1 MSTQDISTDALVI
14 RALPQG
20 DHDRLLTLLC
30 PGEGRICVIAKGA
43 RSLRN
48 KLMSPCRA
56 FVWGNF
62 ELHFKGD
69 MAWVRDASV
78 IKSFSQLEKDIELMY
93 LAQYISDV
101 CCELSGYGEDPG
113 ELLPLALNT
122 FHALCSDKYDRE
134 LVKAAFELRAAA
146 ISGYLPELSECVRC
160 SKTDAAAF
168 YLDVM
173 GGGIVCSDCIAS
185 SPENANINPNEIL
198 VDVLGTRSIIIPISG
213 GVLAAM
219 RYVVNAPL
227 KRLLSF
233 EITSETDK
241 KTFSR
246 AAETYL
252 LNHLERGFSSLSLY
266 HELTKEQTK

>member
-1 MSTQDISTDALVI
+1 
-14 RALPQG
+14 
-20 DHDRLLTLLC
+20 
-30 PGEGRICVIAKGA
+30 
-43 RSLRN
+43 
-48 KLMSPCRA
+48 
-56 FVWGNF
+56 VWGNF

-78 IKSFSQLEKDIELMY
+78 IKSFTALEQDIELMY

-101 CCELSGYGEDPG
+101 CCELSGQGEPAG

-122 FHALCSDKYDRE
+122 YHALCSDKYDRA

-146 ISGYLPELSECVRC
+146 ISGYLPELTECIRC
-160 SKTDAAAF
+160 EKTAAPAF

-185 SPENANINPNEIL
+185 APEIPEAEIP
-198 VDVLGTRSIIIPISG
+198 VDAYGTRSIIIPITA

-219 RYVVNAPL
+219 RYVVGAPL

-233 EITSETDK
+233 GITSEVDK
-241 KTFSR
+241 KTFCR
-246 AAETYL
+246 AAETYI
-252 LNHLERGFSSLSLY
+252 LNHLERGFASLRLY
-266 HELTKEQTK
+266 HELSE

>member
-1 MSTQDISTDALVI
+1 MATYDISTDALVI
-14 RALPQG
+14 RAVPQG
-20 DHDRLLTLLC
+20 EHDRLLTLLC
-30 PGEGRICVIAKGA
+30 PGEGRITVIAKGA

-78 IKSFSQLEKDIELMY
+78 IKSFTALEQDIELMY

-101 CCELSGYGEDPG
+101 CCELSGQGEPAG

-122 FHALCSDKYDRE
+122 YHALCSDKYDRA

-146 ISGYLPELSECVRC
+146 ISGYLPELTECVRC
-160 SKTDAAAF
+160 EKTEAPAF

-185 SPENANINPNEIL
+185 SPELPEAEIP
-198 VDVLGTRSIIIPISG
+198 VDAYGMRSIIIPITPA
-213 GVLAAM
+213 VLAAM
-219 RYVVNAPL
+219 RYTVSAPL

-233 EITSETDK
+233 GISSETDK
-241 KTFSR
+241 RTFCR
-246 AAETYL
+246 AAETYI
-252 LNHLERGFSSLSLY
+252 LNHLERGFASLRLY
-266 HELTKEQTK
+266 HELSE

>member
-1 MSTQDISTDALVI
+1 MATYDISTDALVI
-14 RALPQG
+14 RAVPQG

-30 PGEGRICVIAKGA
+30 PDEGRITVIAKGA

-78 IKSFSQLEKDIELMY
+78 IKSFTALEKDIELMY

-101 CCELSGYGEDPG
+101 CCELSGQGEPAG

-122 FHALCSDKYDRE
+122 YHALCSDKYDRS
-134 LVKAAFELRAAA
+134 LVKAAFEIRAAA
-146 ISGYLPELSECVRC
+146 ISGYLPELYECVRC
-160 SKTDAAAF
+160 EKREAAAF

-173 GGGIVCSDCIAS
+173 SGGIVCSDCIAS
-185 SPENANINPNEIL
+185 SPEIPEAEIP
-198 VDVLGTRSIIIPISG
+198 VDAYGTRSIIIPITA

-219 RYVVNAPL
+219 RYVVSAPL

-233 EITSETDK
+233 DITSETDK
-241 KTFSR
+241 NTFSR
-246 AAETYL
+246 AAETYI
-252 LNHLERGFSSLSLY
+252 LNHLERGFASLRLY
-266 HELTKEQTK
+266 HELSE

>member
-1 MSTQDISTDALVI
+1 MATYDISTDALVI
-14 RALPQG
+14 RAVPQG
-20 DHDRLLTLLC
+20 DHDRILTLLC
-30 PGEGRICVIAKGA
+30 PEDGRITVIAKGA

-78 IKSFSQLEKDIELMY
+78 IKSFTALEQDIELMY

-101 CCELSGYGEDPG
+101 CCELSGQGEPAG

-122 FHALCSDKYDRE
+122 FHALCSEKYDRA

-146 ISGYLPELSECVRC
+146 ISGYLPELNECVRC
-160 SKTDAAAF
+160 EKTEAPAF
-168 YLDVM
+168 YLDIM
-173 GGGIVCSDCIAS
+173 GGGVVCSDCIAS
-185 SPENANINPNEIL
+185 SPELPETEIP
-198 VDVLGTRSIIIPISG
+198 VDAYGMRSIIIPITP

-219 RYVVNAPL
+219 RYTVSAPL

-233 EITSETDK
+233 GISSETDK
-241 KTFSR
+241 RTFCR
-246 AAETYL
+246 AAETYI
-252 LNHLERGFSSLSLY
+252 LNHLERGFASLRLY
-266 HELTKEQTK
+266 HELSG

>member
-1 MSTQDISTDALVI
+1 MATYDISTDALVI
-14 RALPQG
+14 RAVPQG

-30 PGEGRICVIAKGA
+30 PDEGRITVIAKGA

-62 ELHFKGD
+62 ELHYKGD

-78 IKSFSQLEKDIELMY
+78 IKSFTSLEKDIVLMY

-101 CCELSGYGEDPG
+101 CCELSGQGEPAG

-122 FHALCSDKYDRE
+122 YHALCSDKYDRE
-134 LVKAAFELRAAA
+134 IVKAAFELRAAA
-146 ISGYLPELSECVRC
+146 ISGYLPELTECIRC
-160 SKTDAAAF
+160 EKTEAPAF
-168 YLDVM
+168 YLDIM

-185 SPENANINPNEIL
+185 APEIPEAEIP
-198 VDVLGTRSIIIPISG
+198 VDAYGTRSIIIPITA

-233 EITSETDK
+233 GITSEVDK
-241 KTFSR
+241 KTFCR
-246 AAETYL
+246 AAETYI
-252 LNHLERGFSSLSLY
+252 LNHLERGFASLRLY
-266 HELTKEQTK
+266 HELSE

>member
-1 MSTQDISTDALVI
+1 MATYDISTDALVI
-14 RALPQG
+14 RAVPQG

-30 PGEGRICVIAKGA
+30 PDEGRITVIAKGA

-78 IKSFSQLEKDIELMY
+78 IKSFTALEQDIELMY

-101 CCELSGYGEDPG
+101 CCELSGQGEPAG

-122 FHALCSDKYDRE
+122 FHALCSEKYDRA

-146 ISGYLPELSECVRC
+146 ISGYLPELTECIRC
-160 SKTDAAAF
+160 EKTEAPAF

-185 SPENANINPNEIL
+185 APEIPEAEIP
-198 VDVLGTRSIIIPISG
+198 VDAYGTRSIIIPITA

-219 RYVVNAPL
+219 RYVVGAPL

-233 EITSETDK
+233 GITSEVDK
-241 KTFSR
+241 KTFCR
-246 AAETYL
+246 ASETYI
-252 LNHLERGFSSLSLY
+252 LNHLERGFASLRLY
-266 HELTKEQTK
+266 HELSE

>member
-1 MSTQDISTDALVI
+1 MATHDISTDALVI
-14 RALPQG
+14 RAVPQG

-30 PGEGRICVIAKGA
+30 PEEGRLTVIAKGA

-69 MAWVRDASV
+69 GAWVRDASV
-78 IKSFSQLEKDIELMY
+78 IKSFTALEKDIELMY
-93 LAQYISDV
+93 LAQYIWDV
-101 CCELSGYGEDPG
+101 CCEHSGQGEPAG

-122 FHALCSDKYDRE
+122 YHALCSEKYDRA

-146 ISGYLPELSECVRC
+146 ISGYLPELYECVRC
-160 SKTDAAAF
+160 EKKDAAAF

-173 GGGIVCSDCIAS
+173 SGGIVCSDCIAS
-185 SPENANINPNEIL
+185 SPELPECEIP
-198 VDVLGTRSIIIPISG
+198 VDAYGTRSIIIPITA

-233 EITSETDK
+233 DITSETDK

-246 AAETYL
+246 AAETYI
-252 LNHLERGFSSLSLY
+252 LNHLERGFASLRLY
-266 HELTKEQTK
+266 HELSEK

>member
-1 MSTQDISTDALVI
+1 MATYDFSTDALVI
-14 RALPQG
+14 RAVPQG

-30 PGEGRICVIAKGA
+30 PEEGRITVIAKGA

-62 ELHFKGD
+62 ELHHKGD

-78 IKSFSQLEKDIELMY
+78 IKSFSALEKDIELMY

-101 CCELSGYGEDPG
+101 CCELSGQGEPPG

-122 FHALCSDKYDRE
+122 FHALCSAKYDRAI
-134 LVKAAFELRAAA
+134 VKAVFELRAAA
-146 ISGYLPELSECVRC
+146 ISGYLPELSECIRC
-160 SKTDAAAF
+160 EKTDAPAF
-168 YLDVM
+168 YMDVM
-173 GGGIVCSDCIAS
+173 SGGIVCSDCIAS
-185 SPENANINPNEIL
+185 SPENVQIPNEQLL
-198 VDVLGTRSIIIPISG
+198 VDALGTRSIIIPITA

-219 RYVVNAPL
+219 RYVVQAPM

-233 EITSETDK
+233 GIASENDK
-241 KTFSR
+241 NTFAR
-246 AAETYL
+246 VCETYI

-266 HELTKEQTK
+266 HELSKN

>member
-1 MSTQDISTDALVI
+1 MATYDISTDALVI
-14 RALPQG
+14 RAVPQG

-30 PGEGRICVIAKGA
+30 PEEGRMTVIAKGA

-62 ELHFKGD
+62 ELHVKGD
-69 MAWVRDASV
+69 GVWVRDASV
-78 IKSFSQLEKDIELMY
+78 VKSFTALEKDIELMY

-101 CCELSGYGEDPG
+101 CCELSGQGEPAG
-113 ELLPLALNT
+113 ELLPLARNT
-122 FHALCSDKYDRE
+122 FHALCSDKYERA

-160 SKTDAAAF
+160 GKREAAAF

-173 GGGIVCSDCIAS
+173 SGGIVCSDCIAS
-185 SPENANINPNEIL
+185 APENARIPEADVL
-198 VDVLGTRSIIIPISG
+198 VDAYGTRSIIIPITPS
-213 GVLAAM
+213 VLAAM
-219 RYVVNAPL
+219 RYVTGAPL

-233 EITSETDK
+233 GITSETDK
-241 KTFSR
+241 NIFSR
-246 AAETYL
+246 AAETYI
-252 LNHLERGFSSLSLY
+252 LNHLERGFASLRLY
-266 HELTKEQTK
+266 HELASGK

>member
-1 MSTQDISTDALVI
+1 MATHDISTDALVI
-14 RALPQG
+14 RAVPQG

-30 PGEGRICVIAKGA
+30 PEEGRITVIAKGA

-62 ELHFKGD
+62 ELHYKGD

-78 IKSFSQLEKDIELMY
+78 IKTFTELEKDIKLMY

-101 CCELSGYGEDPG
+101 CCELSGQGEPAG

-122 FHALCSDKYDRE
+122 FHALCSEKYDRT
-134 LVKAAFELRAAA
+134 LVKAVFELRAAA
-146 ISGYLPELSECVRC
+146 ISGYLPELGECIRC
-160 SKTDAAAF
+160 EKTDSIAF

-173 GGGIVCSDCIAS
+173 GGGIVCSECIAS
-185 SPENANINPNEIL
+185 SPEDARVPDEQLL
-198 VDVLGTRSIIIPISG
+198 VDALGTRSIIIPITA

-219 RYVVNAPL
+219 RYVVNAPM
-227 KRLLSF
+227 KKLLSF
-233 EITSETDK
+233 GITSETDK
-241 KTFSR
+241 NTFAR
-246 AAETYL
+246 VCETYI

-266 HELTKEQTK
+266 HELSKK

>member
-1 MSTQDISTDALVI
+1 MATYDISTDALVI
-14 RALPQG
+14 RAVPQG
-20 DHDRLLTLLC
+20 DHDRILTLLC
-30 PGEGRICVIAKGA
+30 PEEGRITVIAKGA

-78 IKSFSQLEKDIELMY
+78 IKSFTALEQDIELMY

-101 CCELSGYGEDPG
+101 CCELSGQGEPAG

-122 FHALCSDKYDRE
+122 FHALCSEKYDRA

-146 ISGYLPELSECVRC
+146 ISGYLPELNECVRC
-160 SKTDAAAF
+160 EKTEAPAF
-168 YLDVM
+168 YLDIM
-173 GGGIVCSDCIAS
+173 GGGVVCSDCIAS
-185 SPENANINPNEIL
+185 SPELPEAEIP
-198 VDVLGTRSIIIPISG
+198 VDAYGMRSIIIPITP

-219 RYVVNAPL
+219 RYTVTSPL

-233 EITSETDK
+233 GISSETDK
-241 KTFSR
+241 RTFCR
-246 AAETYL
+246 AAETYI
-252 LNHLERGFSSLSLY
+252 LNHLERGFASLRLY
-266 HELTKEQTK
+266 HELSE

>member
-1 MSTQDISTDALVI
+1 MATHDISTDALVI
-14 RALPQG
+14 RAVPQG

-30 PGEGRICVIAKGA
+30 PEEGRVTVIAKGA

-62 ELHFKGD
+62 ELHYKGD

-78 IKSFSQLEKDIELMY
+78 IKSFTALEKDIELMY

-101 CCELSGYGEDPG
+101 CCELSGQGEPAG

-122 FHALCSDKYDRE
+122 YHALCSEKYDRKI
-134 LVKAAFELRAAA
+134 VKAAFELRAAA
-146 ISGYLPELSECVRC
+146 ISGYLPELCECVRC
-160 SKTDAAAF
+160 GKSEAAAF

-173 GGGIVCSDCIAS
+173 SGGIVCSDCIAA
-185 SPENANINPNEIL
+185 SPEVTGVSEADLL
-198 VDVLGTRSIIIPISG
+198 VDAYGTRSIIIPLTA

-219 RYVVNAPL
+219 KYVVNAPL

-233 EITSETDK
+233 GISSVNEISV
-241 KTFSR
+241 FSR
-246 AAETYL
+246 VSETYL

-266 HELTKEQTK
+266 HELSKQ

>member
-1 MSTQDISTDALVI
+1 MATHDISTDALVI
-14 RALPQG
+14 RAVPQG

-30 PGEGRICVIAKGA
+30 PEEGRITVIAKGA

-78 IKSFSQLEKDIELMY
+78 IKSFTALEKDIELMY

-101 CCELSGYGEDPG
+101 CCELSGQGEPAG

-122 FHALCSDKYDRE
+122 YHALCTEKYDRA

-160 SKTDAAAF
+160 ERREAPAF

-173 GGGIVCSDCIAS
+173 SGGIVCSDCIAS
-185 SPENANINPNEIL
+185 SPENVQASDAELL
-198 VDVLGTRSIIIPISG
+198 VDALGTRSIIIPITA

-219 RYVVNAPL
+219 RYVVNAPM
-227 KRLLSF
+227 KKLLSF
-233 EITSETDK
+233 GITSEIDK
-241 KTFSR
+241 NTFSR
-246 AAETYL
+246 AAETYI
-252 LNHLERGFSSLSLY
+252 LNHLERGFSSLNLY
-266 HELTKEQTK
+266 HELSKK

>member
-1 MSTQDISTDALVI
+1 MATYDITTDALVI
-14 RALPQG
+14 RAVPQG

-30 PGEGRICVIAKGA
+30 PDEGRITVIAKGA

-78 IKSFSQLEKDIELMY
+78 IKSFTVLEQDIELMY

-101 CCELSGYGEDPG
+101 CCELSGQGEPAG

-122 FHALCSDKYDRE
+122 FHALCSEKYDRA

-146 ISGYLPELSECVRC
+146 ISGYLPELNECVRC
-160 SKTDAAAF
+160 EKTEAPAF
-168 YLDVM
+168 YLDIM
-173 GGGIVCSDCIAS
+173 GGGVVCSDCIAS
-185 SPENANINPNEIL
+185 SPELPEAEIP
-198 VDVLGTRSIIIPISG
+198 VDAYGMRSIIIPITP

-219 RYVVNAPL
+219 RYTVSAPL

-233 EITSETDK
+233 GISSETDK
-241 KTFSR
+241 RTFCR
-246 AAETYL
+246 AAETYI
-252 LNHLERGFSSLSLY
+252 LNHLERGFASLRLY
-266 HELTKEQTK
+266 HELSG

>member
-1 MSTQDISTDALVI
+1 MATHDISTDALVI
-14 RALPQG
+14 RAVPQG

-30 PGEGRICVIAKGA
+30 PEEGRITVIAKGA

-78 IKSFSQLEKDIELMY
+78 IKSFTALEKDIELMY

-101 CCELSGYGEDPG
+101 CCELSGQGEPAG

-122 FHALCSDKYDRE
+122 YHALCSEKYDRA

-146 ISGYLPELSECVRC
+146 ISGYLPELTECIRC
-160 SKTDAAAF
+160 EKTEAPAF

-173 GGGIVCSDCIAS
+173 SGGIVCSDCIAS
-185 SPENANINPNEIL
+185 SPENVQASDADLL
-198 VDVLGTRSIIIPISG
+198 VDALGTRSIIIPITA

-233 EITSETDK
+233 DISSETDK
-241 KTFSR
+241 NTFSR
-246 AAETYL
+246 AAETYI

-266 HELTKEQTK
+266 HELSKK

>member
-1 MSTQDISTDALVI
+1 MSTHDISTDALVI
-14 RALPQG
+14 RAVPQG
-20 DHDRLLTLLC
+20 EHDRLLTLLC
-30 PGEGRICVIAKGA
+30 PEEGRLTVIAKGA

-78 IKSFSQLEKDIELMY
+78 IRSFIALEKDIELMY
-93 LAQYISDV
+93 LAQYISDI
-101 CCELSGYGEDPG
+101 CCELSGQGEPAG

-122 FHALCSDKYDRE
+122 YHALSCERYDRA

-146 ISGYLPELSECVRC
+146 ISGYLPELGECIRC
-160 SKTDAAAF
+160 GRKEAPAF

-173 GGGIVCSDCIAS
+173 SGGIVCSSCVAA
-185 SPENANINPNEIL
+185 SPESTRLSDNELLI
-198 VDVLGTRSIIIPISG
+198 DALGTRSILIPLTAGI
-213 GVLAAM
+213 LNAM
-219 RYVVNAPL
+219 RYAVKAPL

-233 EITSETDK
+233 DILSKEDK
-241 KTFSR
+241 GTFCR
-246 AAETYL
+246 AAETYI

-266 HELTKEQTK
+266 RELSSK

>member
-1 MSTQDISTDALVI
+1 MATYDITTDALVI
-14 RALPQG
+14 RAVPQG

-30 PGEGRICVIAKGA
+30 PDEGRITVIAKGA

-78 IKSFSQLEKDIELMY
+78 IKSFTVLEQDIELMY

-101 CCELSGYGEDPG
+101 CCELSGQGEPAG

-122 FHALCSDKYDRE
+122 FHALCSEKYDRA

-146 ISGYLPELSECVRC
+146 ISGYLPELNECVRC
-160 SKTDAAAF
+160 EKTEAPAF
-168 YLDVM
+168 YLDIM
-173 GGGIVCSDCIAS
+173 GGGVVCSDCIAS
-185 SPENANINPNEIL
+185 SPELPEAEIP
-198 VDVLGTRSIIIPISG
+198 VDAYGMRSIIIPITP

-219 RYVVNAPL
+219 RYTVSAPL

-233 EITSETDK
+233 GISSETDK
-241 KTFSR
+241 RTFCR
-246 AAETYL
+246 ATETYI
-252 LNHLERGFSSLSLY
+252 LNHLERGFASLRLY
-266 HELTKEQTK
+266 HELSG

>member
-1 MSTQDISTDALVI
+1 MATYDISTDALVI
-14 RALPQG
+14 RAVPQG

-30 PGEGRICVIAKGA
+30 PEEGRITVIAKGA

-78 IKSFSQLEKDIELMY
+78 IKSFTALEQDIELMY

-101 CCELSGYGEDPG
+101 CCELSGQGEPAG

-122 FHALCSDKYDRE
+122 FHALCSEKYDRA

-146 ISGYLPELSECVRC
+146 ISGYLPELNECVRC
-160 SKTDAAAF
+160 EKTEAPAF
-168 YLDVM
+168 YLDIM
-173 GGGIVCSDCIAS
+173 GGGVVCSDCIAS
-185 SPENANINPNEIL
+185 SPELPEAEIP
-198 VDVLGTRSIIIPISG
+198 VDAYGMRSIIIPITP

-219 RYVVNAPL
+219 RYTVSAPL

-233 EITSETDK
+233 GISSETDK
-241 KTFSR
+241 RTFCR
-246 AAETYL
+246 AAETYI
-252 LNHLERGFSSLSLY
+252 LNHLERGFASLRLY
-266 HELTKEQTK
+266 HELSE

>member
-1 MSTQDISTDALVI
+1 MATYDISTDALVI
-14 RALPQG
+14 RAVPQG

-30 PGEGRICVIAKGA
+30 PDEGRITVIAKGA

-62 ELHFKGD
+62 ELHCKGD

-78 IKSFSQLEKDIELMY
+78 IKSFTALEQDIELMY

-101 CCELSGYGEDPG
+101 CCELSGQGEPAG

-122 FHALCSDKYDRE
+122 FHALCSEKYDRA

-146 ISGYLPELSECVRC
+146 ISGYLPELNECVRC
-160 SKTDAAAF
+160 EKTEAPAF

-173 GGGIVCSDCIAS
+173 GGGVVCSDCIAS
-185 SPENANINPNEIL
+185 SPELPETEIP
-198 VDVLGTRSIIIPISG
+198 VDAYGMRSIIIPITP

-219 RYVVNAPL
+219 RYTVSAPL

-233 EITSETDK
+233 GISSETDK
-241 KTFSR
+241 RTFCR
-246 AAETYL
+246 AAETYI
-252 LNHLERGFSSLSLY
+252 LNHLERGFASLRLY
-266 HELTKEQTK
+266 HELSG

>member
-1 MSTQDISTDALVI
+1 MATYDISTDALVI
-14 RALPQG
+14 RAVPQG
-20 DHDRLLTLLC
+20 DHDRILTLLC
-30 PGEGRICVIAKGA
+30 PEEGRITVIAKGA

-78 IKSFSQLEKDIELMY
+78 IKSFTALEQDIELMY

-101 CCELSGYGEDPG
+101 CCELSGQGEPAG

-122 FHALCSDKYDRE
+122 YHALCSDKYDRA

-146 ISGYLPELSECVRC
+146 ISGYLPELTECIRC
-160 SKTDAAAF
+160 EKTEAPAF

-185 SPENANINPNEIL
+185 APEIPEAEIP
-198 VDVLGTRSIIIPISG
+198 VDAYGTRSIIIPITA

-219 RYVVNAPL
+219 RYVVGAPL

-233 EITSETDK
+233 GITSEVDK
-241 KTFSR
+241 KTFCR
-246 AAETYL
+246 AAETYI
-252 LNHLERGFSSLSLY
+252 LNHLERGFASLRLY
-266 HELTKEQTK
+266 HELSE

>member
-1 MSTQDISTDALVI
+1 MATYDISTDALVI
-14 RALPQG
+14 RAVPQG

-30 PGEGRICVIAKGA
+30 PDEGRITVIAKGA

-78 IKSFSQLEKDIELMY
+78 IKSFTALEKDIELMY

-101 CCELSGYGEDPG
+101 CCELSGQGEPAG

-122 FHALCSDKYDRE
+122 YHALCSEKYDRA

-146 ISGYLPELSECVRC
+146 ISGYLPELCECVRC
-160 SKTDAAAF
+160 EKSEAAAF

-185 SPENANINPNEIL
+185 SPELPEAEIP
-198 VDVLGTRSIIIPISG
+198 VDAYGTRSIIIPITA

-219 RYVVNAPL
+219 RYVVSAPL

-241 KTFSR
+241 NTFSR
-246 AAETYL
+246 AAETYI
-252 LNHLERGFSSLSLY
+252 LNHLERGFASLRLY
-266 HELTKEQTK
+266 HELSEK

>member
-1 MSTQDISTDALVI
+1 MATYDISTDALVV
-14 RALPQG
+14 RAVPQG

-30 PGEGRICVIAKGA
+30 PNEGRITVIAKGA

-56 FVWGNF
+56 FIWGNF
-62 ELHFKGD
+62 ELHYKGD

-78 IKSFSQLEKDIELMY
+78 IKSFTALEKDIELMY
-93 LAQYISDV
+93 LAQYISDI
-101 CCELSGYGEDPG
+101 CCELSGTGEPAG

-122 FHALCSDKYDRE
+122 YHALCSDKYDRAI
-134 LVKAAFELRAAA
+134 VKAVFELRAAA
-146 ISGYLPELSECVRC
+146 ISGYLPELCECVRC
-160 SKTDAAAF
+160 GKNDAAAF

-173 GGGIVCSDCIAS
+173 SGGIVCSDCIAS
-185 SPENANINPNEIL
+185 SPELPESEIP
-198 VDVLGTRSIIIPISG
+198 VDAYGTRSIIIPITP

-233 EITSETDK
+233 GITSEPDK
-241 KTFSR
+241 NTFCR
-246 AAETYL
+246 AAETYI
-252 LNHLERGFSSLSLY
+252 LNHLERGFASLRLY
-266 HELTKEQTK
+266 HELSEN

>member
-1 MSTQDISTDALVI
+1 MATYDITTDALVI
-14 RALPQG
+14 RAVEQG

-30 PGEGRICVIAKGA
+30 PKEGRITVIAKGA

-62 ELHFKGD
+62 EIHYKGD

-78 IKSFSQLEKDIELMY
+78 IKTFPALEKDIELIY

-101 CCELSGYGEDPG
+101 SCELSGQGEPAG
-113 ELLPLALNT
+113 ELLPLVLNT
-122 FHALCSDKYDRE
+122 FHALCSDKYDRA

-146 ISGYLPELSECVRC
+146 ISGYLPELGECIRC
-160 SKTDAAAF
+160 EKQDSLAF

-173 GGGIVCSDCIAS
+173 GGGIVCSECIAS
-185 SPENANINPNEIL
+185 SPELPEAEIP
-198 VDVLGTRSIIIPISG
+198 VDSFGMRSIILPISPT
-213 GVLAAM
+213 VLAAM
-219 RYVVNAPL
+219 RYVVSAPL

-233 EITSETDK
+233 GISSEVDK
-241 KTFSR
+241 KTFCR
-246 AAETYL
+246 AAETYV
-252 LNHLERGFSSLSLY
+252 LNHLERGFASLRLY
-266 HELTKEQTK
+266 HELSE

>member
-1 MSTQDISTDALVI
+1 MSAHDISTDALVI
-14 RALPQG
+14 RAIPQG

-30 PGEGRICVIAKGA
+30 PTEGRLTVIAKGA

-78 IKSFSQLEKDIELMY
+78 IKSFTELEKDIELMY

-101 CCELSGYGEDPG
+101 CCELSGYGEEPG

-122 FHALCSDKYDRE
+122 FHALCSKKYDRA

-146 ISGYLPELSECVRC
+146 ISGYLPELGECIRC

-173 GGGIVCSDCIAS
+173 GGGIVCSDCIAA
-185 SPENANINPNEIL
+185 SPENSNATPEELL
-198 VDVLGTRSIIIPISG
+198 VDVYGTRSVIIPITA

-219 RYVVNAPL
+219 RYVVSASP

-241 KTFSR
+241 NTFCR
-246 AAETYL
+246 ASETYL

-266 HELTKEQTK
+266 HELTKE